1 MSWVVSFFGVWAIKM
16 ILSKGIYRSFVAER
30 EGLRLD
36 PWQRWILWKIICLSH
51 IFIGENIC
59 VHVDWR
65 SVALCNEI
73 GLHLIFFF
81 AFGCHDKG
89 VWRVGLDFPGWHK
102 RWGVVQV
109 FESQPRRG
117 FLSYLN
123 VTLVYIILF
132 LWQALVCCKL
142 LIVNWIVCELASH
155 DVIFVKRRIVACL
168 HVKLDNF
175 AVDLPV
181 RDWVWLRVGRLVECR
196 L

>member
-1 MSWVVSFFGVWAIKM
+1 MLVPSAEDSENRRVLHLKFKGECHLRVHWWLVRQDVAPATRGFWEKSCSIMSWVVSFFGVWAIKM

-51 IFIGENIC
+51 IFIIENIC
-59 VHVDWR
+59 VDVDWR

-73 GLHLIFFF
+73 GVHLIFFF
-81 AFGCHDKG
+81 AFGSHDKG
-89 VWRVGLDFPGWHK
+89 VWRVGLDFPCWHK

-109 FESQPRRG
+109 SESQPRLS

-132 LWQALVCCKL
+132 LW
-142 LIVNWIVCELASH
+142 
-155 DVIFVKRRIVACL
+155 
-168 HVKLDNF
+168 
-175 AVDLPV
+175 
-181 RDWVWLRVGRLVECR
+181 
-196 L
+196 